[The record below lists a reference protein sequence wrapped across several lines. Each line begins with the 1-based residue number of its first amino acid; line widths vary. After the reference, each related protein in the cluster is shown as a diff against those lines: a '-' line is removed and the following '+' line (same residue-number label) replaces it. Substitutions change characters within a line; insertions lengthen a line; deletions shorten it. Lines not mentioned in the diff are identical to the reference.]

1 RFPFSPYSIQL
12 EFMRALFDTIEAGR
26 VGIFESP
33 TGTGK
38 SLSLICGALK
48 WLEENEARVDR
59 LEEAQVARELET
71 VDDDGIARR
80 RTLFSLSRT
89 VPNTRL
95 QSQTGG
101 GTYLPMCPRER
112 LQKMANVDSMEGSA
126 APADDSEFILDE
138 PSSSATQAATK
149 QTTEEEPDVT
159 KIFYCSRT
167 HSQLSQFI
175 HELRK
180 TAYAD
185 VVRSVSL
192 GSRQNLCIN
201 DRVRAL
207 GSITKINDRCLEL
220 QRKGRSKQCKYF
232 VAPDSNEMLHFRD
245 HVMADVRDIEDLG
258 EIGRDVSVCAYYGAR
273 TSIRPCQVITLPYNL
288 LLQRAARESL
298 GISLK
303 DHIVIVDEA
312 HNLADTITGVHS
324 ISISSLQLET
334 TYAHLT
340 AYLNRYRT
348 RLSVIN
354 ATHVRELVV
363 VIKALVAFL
372 RRWRTTGGSAG
383 ARAVKVPE
391 MYTANT
397 FLHELNVDDINM
409 LELQRFLKE
418 SHLARKVQCTRRS
431 SAHAGGT
438 REENTSQHAYSPSWM
453 HQIEAFLVSLL
464 NADDDGRVMVSL
476 GPNAE
481 EQKQAGVLPN
491 QAAGALDIAV
501 HARYLLLNPAEHFRQ
516 VVEEARSVVLAGGTM
531 APVDDLIS
539 HLVPYLPAEKIHRFS
554 CGHVVPRESPL
565 ALSVC
570 EGPTGIPFEFTYE
583 KRDDAKLLDSL
594 GQSLVNLCNVIP
606 AGVVCFFSSYAYMDT
621 VHRRWLASGINAR
634 LEKRKRASMQRLCA
648 TLPLADFLNSKH
660 AATNATTNGALL
672 FCVVGGKMSEGINFS
687 DDLGRG
693 VVMVGLP
700 FPSLNSPELQ
710 EKLRFIGAQVSSGRV
725 NLTPKGVE
733 YYENMCMRAVNQ
745 SIGRAIRH
753 QGDYAVI
760 ALLDRRYSTERIR
773 TKLPGWIADRLVDC
787 SKFGHT
793 LGQTAAFF

>member
-1 RFPFSPYSIQL
+1 
-12 EFMRALFDTIEAGR
+12 
-26 VGIFESP
+26 
-33 TGTGK
+33 
-38 SLSLICGALK
+38 
-48 WLEENEARVDR
+48 
-59 LEEAQVARELET
+59 
-71 VDDDGIARR
+71 
-80 RTLFSLSRT
+80 
-89 VPNTRL
+89 
-95 QSQTGG
+95 
-101 GTYLPMCPRER
+101 
-112 LQKMANVDSMEGSA
+112 
-126 APADDSEFILDE
+126 
-138 PSSSATQAATK
+138 
-149 QTTEEEPDVT
+149 
-159 KIFYCSRT
+159 
-167 HSQLSQFI
+167 
-175 HELRK
+175 
-180 TAYAD
+180 
-185 VVRSVSL
+185 
-192 GSRQNLCIN
+192 
-201 DRVRAL
+201 
-207 GSITKINDRCLEL
+207 
-220 QRKGRSKQCKYF
+220 
-232 VAPDSNEMLHFRD
+232 
-245 HVMADVRDIEDLG
+245 
-258 EIGRDVSVCAYYGAR
+258 
-273 TSIRPCQVITLPYNL
+273 
-288 LLQRAARESL
+288 
-298 GISLK
+298 
-303 DHIVIVDEA
+303 
-312 HNLADTITGVHS
+312 
-324 ISISSLQLET
+324 
-334 TYAHLT
+334 
-340 AYLNRYRT
+340 
-348 RLSVIN
+348 
-354 ATHVRELVV
+354 
-363 VIKALVAFL
+363 
-372 RRWRTTGGSAG
+372 
-383 ARAVKVPE
+383 
-391 MYTANT
+391 
-397 FLHELNVDDINM
+397 M

-418 SHLARKVQCTRRS
+418 SHLARKLNGFAEHVRTLE

-539 HLVPYLPAEKIHRFS
+539 HLFPYLPAEKIQRFS
-554 CGHVVPRESPL
+554 CGHVVPRESLL

-621 VHRRWLASGINAR
+621 IFVEPRQANQVEKTLEAYAAAIN
-634 LEKRKRASMQRLCA
+634 EK
-648 TLPLADFLNSKH
+648 NSKH

-710 EKLRFIGAQVSSGRV
+710 EKLRFIGGISQASGVASTQQGAQVSSGRV

-793 LGQTAAFF
+793 LGQTAAFFRTRRQVA